1 MSEGASVSAVA
12 KAINQFSDPYE
23 RQARLYP
30 ALLALSPIIVTAMA
44 LYGDK
49 LGLISGVVS
58 LLVAFG
64 LLHLL
69 SDYARSR
76 GKEKEQALW
85 GKWGGAPS
93 TQVLRHRDGTF
104 ELGELRGYHGKLATL
119 MGKSFP
125 SSADETSDP
134 QGADAVY
141 AEACGMLRGATRDTK
156 KFNLLFKDN
165 ISYGFRRN
173 ALGLRNIA
181 VASCIASLLW
191 VAIRQGPSMWISRYQ
206 AATTPE
212 SFFLVSEVTAIGAS
226 LVMLLI
232 WTTFITEKSVQAAA
246 FSYARM
252 LVSACEVLAVKPKAG
267 SAKKEKV
274 K

>member
-1 MSEGASVSAVA
+1 MTGGASVSGFA

-58 LLVAFG
+58 LLVACG

-85 GKWGGAPS
+85 RKWGGAPS

-104 ELGELRGYHGKLATL
+104 EVGELRGYHGKLEKL

-125 SSADETSDP
+125 SIADETSDP

-165 ISYGFRRN
+165 IAYGFRRN

-181 VASCIASLLW
+181 VASCIASLFW
-191 VAIRQGPSMWISRYQ
+191 VSIRQGPSMWISRYQ

-252 LVSACEVLAVKPKAG
+252 LVSACEVLAIKPKAG
-267 SAKKEKV
+267 SAKKEKIN
-274 K
+274 